1 MTLLAIPKNTVRIY
15 ELYRSKVSGGV
26 LSVAHAGVG
35 FEDALGNKVVLHRT
49 PDHNTHLSSQDDFS
63 ANQEV
68 TIKRTLAANKNI
80 LERAQHV
87 LDNGHAYAALTN
99 NCEHLVDFVLG
110 REIVSEQVRNTTI
123 ATLGAFG
130 LLHLMEKPTKTILA
144 VSGLVGVLTFLYTKK
159 RKLQ

>member
-15 ELYRSKVSGGV
+15 ELYRTKVSGGV

-49 PDHNTHLSSQDDFS
+49 PDHNTHLSRQDDFA

-68 TIKRTLAANKNI
+68 TIKRTLAANQNI
-80 LERAQHV
+80 IERAQHI

-123 ATLGAFG
+123 ATLGTFG
-130 LLHLMEKPTKTILA
+130 LLHLVKIPTKTKLITAGVAGILA
-144 VSGLVGVLTFLYTKK
+144 FLYTKR